1 MTADYELVEVYSVMC
16 RGCRDALS
24 ANEFSEGE
32 FDEWPVLMDAA
43 IASQRSRHRR
53 CGGQLVLGD
62 IRPAGHACA
71 EGCECQSGGL
81 PERVVW

>member
-1 MTADYELVEVYSVMC
+1 MTADHEFVEVYSVVC
-16 RGCRDALS
+16 GRCGESLGAE
-24 ANEFSEGE
+24 EFSEGE
-32 FDEWPVLMDAA
+32 FGEWPVIMDAE
-43 IASQRSRHRR
+43 IASQRRLHPV

-71 EGCECQSGGL
+71 EGCECQTGGL